1 MSKETLEYH
10 HDKHHQTYVNKLNE
24 LIVDTKYES
33 MSLEEIIKNSDGAIF
48 NNAAQVYNHDLF
60 FMELKKEDTKL
71 SPIEEA
77 KKLIISRKANLDSAK
92 EYIKLAREN
101 GLSFKKVG
109 SPEFKGEIALVV
121 VSDHAVNIED
131 IKVIAKEDKFK
142 ELGLSVKLLNKVGS
156 EICGKCYEDIS
167 KKAPEELINFKKRS
181 WIDKLFNSFKPI
193 ILLISQE
200 QFNITNLIFVYIL
213 NLVILLFSQDNVLR
227 FFSWVKSG
235 SDVNLL
241 S

>member
-1 MSKETLEYH
+1 LVSKDNEIEQEAITS
-10 HDKHHQTYVNKLNE
+10 QNKS
-24 LIVDTKYES
+24 K
-33 MSLEEIIKNSDGAIF
+33 LEERVSAGIHGEP
-48 NNAAQVYNHDLF
+48 
-60 FMELKKEDTKL
+60 ELKKGEKRRYLGEFRERVIKVLTFDQIAEAGVYPEILKA
-71 SPIEEA
+71 IKNIEA

-181 WIDKLFNSFKPI
+181 WIDKLFNSSCVCQK
-193 ILLISQE
+193 
-200 QFNITNLIFVYIL
+200 
-213 NLVILLFSQDNVLR
+213 
-227 FFSWVKSG
+227 
-235 SDVNLL
+235 
-241 S
+241 